1 MPDETDTFDDEDRIN
16 KVKTG
21 FRSAN
26 IPEVDIATVFKIYGN
41 LKKWDHGVA
50 IAKQIAQ
57 GTKFQVKNLE
67 KVRNAHSGD
76 SRRQLARAIIF
87 VMELDNLLQGV
98 DPAEMLTS
106 HNSERVTFFAT
117 LWAMELVPLQS
128 MLRELINNF
137 LASYRVKL
145 EVVDVTLQRAP
156 PRVVW
161 PLVNLQEA
169 EVIFKAMFERNVA
182 LESFHSPSTGYDY
195 SREER
200 LIVADIKIMLVSAE
214 VQTLAKVTMVS
225 DGFLI
230 KIMMITQAADMADIN
245 YEAVIKGAAKELEKQ
260 KGLVLKAL
268 KCVEQGPWPI
278 NVIGKAGTAAVGL
291 THVDATRTRG
301 SAVTHSSSA
310 HPDQD
315 MPALVKMLI
324 EKGTDAKAKFDK
336 MTRLGP
342 DATRMITSEKLKELY
357 VAVASQTQTLI
368 GKIYT
373 TLSSEIFGS
382 NGDQQH
388 KIATDLLK
396 KYKIDYGSSDVR
408 PAVLAIRKY
417 IDTMKKR
424 LQGELNAVISL
435 GPNNVKQ
442 EELQKFIELKMY
454 ANYLDVLTKKGEKRD
469 VTIPK
474 ALVEKLTAD
483 HIGLIQYKSKGF
495 FSSNEKSSV
504 IYASGKLPWISSG
517 HPNHVTGLIDFFRW
531 YDRVVDPMELV
542 TGRVTAN
549 YLESAIQE
557 AIKSIGKQIKD
568 PANVKSGWRSDGT
581 HERAEAGIGIA
592 RIVSSP
598 PN

>member
-26 IPEVDIATVFKIYGN
+26 ISEVDIATVFDIYGN

-57 GTKFQVKNLE
+57 GTKFQVKTFE
-67 KVRNAHSGD
+67 KVRNAYSGD

-87 VMELDNLLQGV
+87 VMELDNLLQGA

-106 HNSERVTFFAT
+106 HNSERVTYFAT
-117 LWAMELVPLQS
+117 LWAMEPVPLQS

-137 LASYRVKL
+137 LASYRVKQ
-145 EVVDVTLQRAP
+145 EIVDVTLQRAP

-169 EVIFKAMFERNVA
+169 AGIFKAMFEQNVA
-182 LESFHSPSTGYDY
+182 LESFHRPSTGYDY
-195 SREER
+195 SREDQP
-200 LIVADIKIMLVSAE
+200 IVADIKTMLINANL
-214 VQTLAKVTMVS
+214 QTLAKVTMVS
-225 DGFLI
+225 DGFVI
-230 KIMMITQAADMADIN
+230 KTLMITHAANMADIH

-278 NVIGKAGTAAVGL
+278 NVIAKAGTAVVGL
-291 THVDATRTRG
+291 THVDANRTRG

-315 MPALVKMLI
+315 MPALVKMVI
-324 EKGTDAKAKFDK
+324 ERGTDAKAKFDE

-342 DATRMITSEKLKELY
+342 NAADLTTSDKLNMVY
-357 VAVASQTQTLI
+357 IQVASRTQTLI

-382 NGDQQH
+382 SNEQQH

-396 KYKIDYGSSDVR
+396 KYKLDYGSSDAR

-417 IDTMKKR
+417 IDTMKTR

-435 GPNNVKQ
+435 GPNLTQ
-442 EELQKFIELKMY
+442 PEELQKFIELKMY

-474 ALVEKLTAD
+474 ALVEMLTAD

-557 AIKSIGKQIKD
+557 AIKSIGSQIKD
-568 PANVKSGWRSDGT
+568 SANVKSRWGSDGT
-581 HERAEAGIGIA
+581 HKRAEAGIGIA